1 MHQERGWLPRLVNCE
16 GRQSMFD
23 PIKTNPERARVRL
36 RDILAAWLLVALILL
51 AGALQAAK
59 AGAIHAA
66 CAARCEVVTVLHAVP
81 KLLQRNPQA

>member
-1 MHQERGWLPRLVNCE
+1 MYE
-16 GRQSMFD
+16 
-23 PIKTNPERARVRL
+23 PIDTTPERARVRL
-36 RDILAAWLLVALILL
+36 HDIAAAWLLVALVLL
-51 AGALQAAK
+51 ASTLPGTFQAAK